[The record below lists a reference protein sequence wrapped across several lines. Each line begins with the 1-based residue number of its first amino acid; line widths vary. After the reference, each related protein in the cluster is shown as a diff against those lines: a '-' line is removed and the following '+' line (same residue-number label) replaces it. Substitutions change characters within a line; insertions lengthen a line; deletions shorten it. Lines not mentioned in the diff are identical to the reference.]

1 MNSCSIFL
9 TKPLDFLFFSCIIK
23 AETGTDVPIVKTDT
37 PLVTEERMLKME
49 RTYVLNFIFKVL
61 AACGIIAVIGVAGL
75 SDGDVLSTA
84 EVFIY
89 AGTAFL
95 AACLGI
101 WGASNCTRAI
111 EAEKL
116 RRKRERARLRRAAAY
131 KTAA

>member
-1 MNSCSIFL
+1 M
-9 TKPLDFLFFSCIIK
+9 TQ
-23 AETGTDVPIVKTDT
+23 
-37 PLVTEERMLKME
+37 ERMLKME

-61 AACGIIAVIGVAGL
+61 AVCGVLAAICVAGL

-89 AGTAFL
+89 GGTAFF
-95 AACLGI
+95 AACLGV
-101 WGASNCTRAI
+101 WGTSNCTRAI

-116 RRKRERARLRRAAAY
+116 RRKRETARLRRAAAC

>member
-1 MNSCSIFL
+1 M
-9 TKPLDFLFFSCIIK
+9 TKTLDFYFFSCIMKTEIR
-23 AETGTDVPIVKTDT
+23 TDVLKTKRT
-37 PLVTEERMLKME
+37 PPYMTQERMLKME

-61 AACGIIAVIGVAGL
+61 AVCGVLAAICVAGL

-89 AGTAFL
+89 GGTAFF
-95 AACLGI
+95 AACLGV
-101 WGASNCTRAI
+101 WGTSNCTRAI

-116 RRKRERARLRRAAAY
+116 RRKRETARLRRAAAC

>member
-1 MNSCSIFL
+1 MKTEIR
-9 TKPLDFLFFSCIIK
+9 
-23 AETGTDVPIVKTDT
+23 TDVLKTKRT
-37 PLVTEERMLKME
+37 PPYMTQERMLKME

-61 AACGIIAVIGVAGL
+61 AVCGVLAAICVAGL

-89 AGTAFL
+89 GGTAFF
-95 AACLGI
+95 AACLGV
-101 WGASNCTRAI
+101 WGTSNCTRAI

-116 RRKRERARLRRAAAY
+116 RRKRETARLRRAAAC